1 MASQAATRSE
11 QLLLEREGE
20 IEALRDVLARAAAGT
35 GGLAVIDGAAGVG
48 KTALVEAACRRAAD
62 MGREIFRARGS
73 GLEAG
78 FAFGVVRQLFERRLL
93 GVGESERE
101 ELLARHDRR
110 NALRIPTL
118 GSGPK
123 VKPGCSYSRGGRTGG
138 GRLAGQHAPA

>member
-1 MASQAATRSE
+1 VES
-11 QLLLEREGE
+11 LLERERELAAVEELLAGGGA
-20 IEALRDVLARAAAGT
+20 ALVVE
-35 GGLAVIDGAAGVG
+35 GGAGVG
-48 KTALVEAACRRAAD
+48 KTALMEAACRRAAD
-62 MGREIFRARGS
+62 MGRDIFRARGC